1 MGNLEYFLFMVT
13 TLAKC
18 WAQILGSVGLN
29 TPKSTL
35 QLIRG
40 EMWISA
46 ILAQNVPSV
55 SSYQQPL
62 PRLNVSSSQIKS
74 YSPKITV
81 GLNLNPGITQ
91 TLLILQEYRR

>member
-1 MGNLEYFLFMVT
+1 MMAMGNLEYFLFMVT

-40 EMWISA
+40 EM
-46 ILAQNVPSV
+46 
-55 SSYQQPL
+55 
-62 PRLNVSSSQIKS
+62 
-74 YSPKITV
+74 
-81 GLNLNPGITQ
+81 
-91 TLLILQEYRR
+91 